1 MEKEPNIF
9 SKCTNS
15 NEQGNMGLTDAMRYF
30 AWNRYTISTTLND
43 SQEYDL
49 LVERKDIGIK
59 KVQVKTTSYKRY
71 GGVYIV
77 AMRTK
82 ARNYVKAANTLDY
95 DLLYVLCDNCDTYLI
110 PKKDLKNIKN
120 CLTLGKKYQKYK
132 LTSIFE

>member
-1 MEKEPNIF
+1 MELEKEIF

-15 NEQGNMGLTDAMRYF
+15 NEQGNMGLTDAIRYF
-30 AWNRYTISTTLND
+30 AWNRYTISTPLND

-49 LVERKDIGIK
+49 LVERKDVGVK

-71 GGVYIV
+71 DDVYVV

-82 ARNYVKAANTLDY
+82 ARNYVKTANTLDY

-110 PKKDLKNIKN
+110 PKKDIKNLKN
-120 CLTLGKKYQKYK
+120 CLTLGKRYQKYK
-132 LTSIFE
+132 ITKIIQ